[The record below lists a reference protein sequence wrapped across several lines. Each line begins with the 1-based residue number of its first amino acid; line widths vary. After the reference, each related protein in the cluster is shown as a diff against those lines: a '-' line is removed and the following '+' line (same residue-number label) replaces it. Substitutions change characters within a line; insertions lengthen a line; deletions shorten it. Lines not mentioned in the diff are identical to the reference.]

1 MPNNKLILE
10 QLLDI
15 GGLATLNNF
24 YSTDAKTYLGSLYNT
39 RKKFKL
45 LLDNELIKEIPT
57 VGKTRFPTNEVF
69 YCITKKGAD
78 FIGRQEYKYKGYPK
92 SPYNIMHES
101 MKFDFALAW
110 LNFYG
115 SRNTEI
121 RYNQRFSSLMPD
133 ITITVNGKETHKFLI
148 EIERKKTIDRTERA
162 KFKIYNDMFY
172 NMRNKKFDNP
182 KNFTVLFVYT
192 NTWYNVFAR
201 PQQYELLTN
210 EIVTLHEKTREL
222 AKLAK
227 NLPDKYLFM
236 PFPDFYRLN
245 EKVWYTPDGNKFSL
259 VI

>member
-1 MPNNKLILE
+1 MTKKSYLEKLI
-10 QLLDI
+10 DI
-15 GGLATLNNF
+15 GGVATLNNF
-24 YSTDAKTYLGSLYNT
+24 YSPNATSYAGSLLQA
-39 RKKFKL
+39 RKLFHFFEAK
-45 LLDNELIKEIPT
+45 ELIKKLDPITKP
-57 VGKTRFPTNEVF
+57 RNPSQEVF
-69 YCITKKGAD
+69 YAITKRGANY
-78 FIGRQEYKYKGYPK
+78 IGRDDYKYKGYPK

-121 RYNQRFSSLMPD
+121 RYNQKFSSLMPD
-133 ITITVNGKETHKFLI
+133 ITITVHGKETHKFLI

-162 KFKIYNDMFY
+162 KFKIYNEMFY

-245 EKVWYTPDGNKFSL
+245 EKVWYTPDGNKISL
-259 VI
+259 VL